1 MDKKEIYEK
10 IDEMND
16 EISSLIGRMNRMDF
30 RMSVDWSMETRFKLG
45 DASAK
50 LSQAKKL
57 LSEFR
62 TKVYNESEKKK

>member
-1 MDKKEIYEK
+1 MDKKEIYK
-10 IDEMND
+10 KADEMND
-16 EISSLIGRMNRMDF
+16 EISSLIGRMNRMYF
-30 RMSVDWSMETRFKLG
+30 RMAVDWSEETRFKLG

-62 TKVYNESEKKK
+62 TKVYNESEEKK